1 MPRCSRVLVALAA
14 TAAAVPALPA
24 TAAEAKT
31 SATRPVQPRAGSVW
45 LGNRGRV
52 QIQVEVRQILNLG
65 LTPILTWPRV
75 PARCEVY
82 NPRTQTRSLVSRTIT
97 AGIPFAVQKPV
108 RRGRF
113 DNRITYGG
121 QLIARYQGTFTR
133 NRLRGSLQVFKINS
147 AVGIECLHPVLN
159 FDLLRQ
165 D

>member
-1 MPRCSRVLVALAA
+1 MARRSRVALALV
-14 TAAAVPALPA
+14 AALVGVPLIAA
-24 TAAEAKT
+24 AAEASST
-31 SATRPVQPRAGSVW
+31 APVQPRAGSVW
-45 LGNRGRV
+45 LGHRGRV
-52 QIQVEVRQILNLG
+52 QIKVEVRQIFNLG

-82 NPRTQTRSLVSRTIT
+82 NPRTQTRAMVRKVIT

-108 RRGRF
+108 RRGAF

-121 QLIARYQGTFTR
+121 RLIARYRGTFTR
-133 NRLRGSLQVFKINS
+133 NRLRGSLQVFAVNA
-147 AVGIECLHPVLN
+147 AVGIECLHPTLS